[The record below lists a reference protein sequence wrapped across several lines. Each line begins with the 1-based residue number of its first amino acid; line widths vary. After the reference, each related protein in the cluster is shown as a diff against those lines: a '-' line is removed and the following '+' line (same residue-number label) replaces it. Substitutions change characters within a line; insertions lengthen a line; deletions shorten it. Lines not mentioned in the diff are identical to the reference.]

1 MAHSAYLIGVDT
13 GGTYT
18 DAAIIEAQDHR
29 VLARAKAITTKGDLA
44 IGVTE
49 AINLAVAQLPQGL
62 SPQDIGMVSVSTT
75 LATNAVVEGHGSPVA
90 VVLVGF
96 DARMVERTGI
106 ASAFPGLPIICI
118 AGGHDHNG
126 EVAQA
131 LDLLALQQALNTV
144 APQVDAFAVAST
156 FAVRNAAHEQ
166 AVREHIVAATGKPVT
181 VSSELSS
188 ALDAPRRAL
197 TAALNARLIARVS
210 TLIDA
215 VQRAMAQWQIQ
226 CPLMIVKGDGT
237 LALAE
242 TVATRPIETVL
253 SGPAASL
260 VGAQWLSGLGSF
272 ILSDMGGTT
281 TDLGVL
287 QDGRPR
293 VNEQGA
299 EVGGWRTMV
308 RAIDVRTI
316 GLGGDSEIH
325 IGANGRIGVGPQR
338 IVPVAL
344 LGARYPEVL
353 AMLEADLA
361 DVDGGSALHGHF
373 VLLPFGASAAQVT
386 AELSDRERELLQQ
399 VTERPQ
405 SLRKLARSFGAQR
418 TVLAL
423 KRKGLVQIGG
433 LTPSDAAHVLGL
445 QHNWSTPAAMLV
457 AQLGCRLREMKLP
470 TPERTQQFARD
481 IWSET
486 VRLSAR
492 AMLDT
497 AVGEHLQDRQTGAG
511 RLRRRW
517 PTGVGAHQRHADDS
531 GGGCRRPGVGLL
543 RRGRPAPG
551 LPDRVPGV
559 LRRRQRDRRCHRRR
573 RTYRRGPCSG
583 RWQWPVRAAFAGRH
597 APLHRSGRGHRSGAC
612 AGAPDGH
619 RCGAGH
625 GCSQSGGAH
634 RDPQATAAQCHQ
646 RRGLA
651 GGGGNGRGDR
661 AAEHGWLTADAGR
674 SAVSLLPRIGRRGRR
689 AFVHHRRQRLQ
700 TLAQIVN
707 RRGGVETDP
716 HRRSGRAAA
725 CSEMVHRA
733 H

>member
-1 MAHSAYLIGVDT
+1 MATVCCSGCGQCPPVAAHGYSCRRWTVTTKSDNAGNLPACLSRFPFLFMSSTSYLIGVDT

-18 DAAIIEAQDHR
+18 DAAIIEAQGHR

-49 AINLAVAQLPQGL
+49 AINLALAQLPHGL
-62 SPQDIGMVSVSTT
+62 SPHDIGLVSVSTT
-75 LATNAVVEGHGSPVA
+75 LATNAVVEGHGSPVG

-96 DARMVERTGI
+96 DDRMVERTGI
-106 ASAFPGLPIICI
+106 AGAFPGVPVITI

-131 LDLLALQQALNTV
+131 LDLASLQAQLESV
-144 APQVDAFAVAST
+144 APLVDAFAVAST

-181 VSSELSS
+181 VSTELSS
-188 ALDAPRRAL
+188 SLDAPRRAL
-197 TAALNARLIARVS
+197 TAALNARLISRVS

-215 VQRAMAQWQIQ
+215 VRRSMVALAID

-260 VGAQWLSGLGSF
+260 VGAQWLSGLSNF

-293 VNEQGA
+293 VTEQGA

-325 IGANGRIGVGPQR
+325 IGANGRIGIGPQR
-338 IVPVAL
+338 VVPVAL

-361 DVDGGSALHGHF
+361 DVDGGSALQGHF
-373 VLLPFGASAAQVT
+373 VLLPFGASAAQPT
-386 AELSDRERELLQQ
+386 AELSARERELLQQ

-418 TVLAL
+418 TLLTL
-423 KRKGLVQIGG
+423 KRKGLLQIGS

-445 QHNWSTPAAMLV
+445 QANWSAPAALMA
-457 AQLGCRLREMKLP
+457 AQLACRLREMKFP
-470 TPERTQQFARD
+470 TPERTQNFARE

-486 VRLSAR
+486 VRLSGR
-492 AMLDT
+492 AVLDT
-497 AVGEHLQDRQTGAG
+497 AFGEHLEDNKLVQAVCAGDGLIGLARISLSPTIPVVAVGGPVAVYYGEVGRRLGCQIVSPQYCDVANAIGAA
-511 RLRRRW
+511 
-517 PTGVGAHQRHADDS
+517 TGVVARTVEVHVAGDGSGLFVLHSTVGTRQFSDPAPAIEAAMTLAKEAATEAVQAMGASNPEVRIVIRKQLLPNATSDA
-531 GGGCRRPGVGLL
+531 GLL
-543 RRGRPAPG
+543 EAVVTAEAIGRP
-551 LPDRVPGV
+551 D
-559 LRRRQRDRRCHRRR
+559 
-573 RTYRRGPCSG
+573 
-583 RWQWPVRAAFAGRH
+583 
-597 APLHRSGRGHRSGAC
+597 
-612 AGAPDGH
+612 
-619 RCGAGH
+619 
-625 GCSQSGGAH
+625 
-634 RDPQATAAQCHQ
+634 ATH
-646 RRGLA
+646 
-651 GGGGNGRGDR
+651 
-661 AAEHGWLTADAGR
+661 
-674 SAVSLLPRIGRRGRR
+674 
-689 AFVHHRRQRLQ
+689 
-700 TLAQIVN
+700 
-707 RRGGVETDP
+707 
-716 HRRSGRAAA
+716 
-725 CSEMVHRA
+725 
-733 H
+733 